1 MLARPE
7 AQAAKRAAGANAMQ
21 DTAATVHDPR
31 AELERIAKLRS
42 EGRDAEAD
50 RALDAFRRDH
60 PGYVIDDATWARV
73 KPK

>member
-1 MLARPE
+1 
-7 AQAAKRAAGANAMQ
+7 MQ

-31 AELERIAKLRS
+31 AELERIAKLRA
-42 EGRDAEAD
+42 EGHDAEAD

-60 PGYVIDDATWARV
+60 PGYRIDDATWARV